1 VPTPNNPI
9 TQGSYWVV
17 TPAAEYVSKAYGNL
31 NGSDLFFYVAQG
43 TNELRVVG
51 FSVDVPGNTTYVL
64 ALDVKWVGVVS
75 AAGIVHVYY
84 ADLNGQMWYIPFT
97 LIGASVSSHLLS
109 ITNVMT
115 FSVTYTPQSN
125 PSAFMIMIDDG
136 VHHTLY
142 VSGDPLFGSLI
153 STMETYSNAL
163 DLSNYITMPSIAMH
177 PLDTNV
183 LTVICQKVTEPPT
196 STYVGFY
203 AVTVQG
209 LS

>member
-17 TPAAEYVSKAYGNL
+17 TPAADYISKAYGNL

-51 FSVDVPGNTTYVL
+51 FSVDVPSNTTYVL

-75 AAGIVHVYY
+75 AAGVVHVYY
-84 ADLNGQMWYIPFT
+84 ADLNGQMWYIPFV
-97 LIGASVSSHLLS
+97 LFGAQVSPQLLS
-109 ITNVMT
+109 IINVVT
-115 FSVTYTPQSN
+115 FSATYTPQSN
-125 PSAFMIMIDDG
+125 PPAFMIMTDDG

-142 VSGDPLFGSLI
+142 VSTDPLFGSLL

-177 PLDTNV
+177 PLDTTV